1 MDGHTH
7 TYRAALKLL
16 SWKVNE
22 GVDEKQTQNPAQ
34 ENERRQNDILNSTWK
49 QSTPQVVWALNRIGE
64 VIIRESLTDQYLI
77 KEHKGLAVRKHFSYQ
92 FGLIVPALPQNRI
105 GSR

>member
-1 MDGHTH
+1 MDTR

-22 GVDEKQTQNPAQ
+22 GVDKKQTQSPGQ
-34 ENERRQNDILNSTWK
+34 ENERRQHDILNSARK
-49 QSTPQVVWALNRIGE
+49 QSTPQVVWALNQIGE
-64 VIIRESLTDQYLI
+64 VIIRESLTDQCLI
-77 KEHKGLAVRKHFSYQ
+77 KEHKSLAIRKHFSYQ
-92 FGLIVPALPQNRI
+92 FGVIVPALPQNRI